1 MISIAIDGPAGAGKS
16 SICRRLAEEL
26 HYLHVDTGAIYRAV
40 GLYMLRRHKNP
51 ADPAEVL
58 PLLPQVKID
67 LQFVEGEQR
76 ILLNGEDVSEAI
88 RLPEASAA
96 ASAVSALPEVRA
108 YLLEQQRSLARQH
121 DVIMDGRDIGT
132 VVLPHAT
139 IKIYLTATPEERAR
153 RRWLQQR
160 SKGIEESYEEV
171 LAAVKKRDYDDSHR
185 AAAPLCRAAD
195 AWLCDSTHLDF
206 EETVAAML
214 AYIRQK
220 TGAPV

>member
-139 IKIYLTATPEERAR
+139 IKIYLTAAPEERAR

-160 SKGIEESYEEV
+160 SKGIGESYEEV

-185 AAAPLCRAAD
+185 AAAPLCRAED

-220 TGAPV
+220 TGGPV

>member
-51 ADPAEVL
+51 AAPAEVL

-139 IKIYLTATPEERAR
+139 IKIYLTAAPEERAR

-160 SKGIEESYEEV
+160 SKGIGESYEEV

-185 AAAPLCRAAD
+185 AAAPLCRAED

>member
-108 YLLEQQRSLARQH
+108 YLLEQQRSLARQY

-139 IKIYLTATPEERAR
+139 IKIYLTAAPEERAR

-160 SKGIEESYEEV
+160 SKGIGESYEEV

-185 AAAPLCRAAD
+185 AAAPLCRAED

-220 TGAPV
+220 TGASV